1 MLDASMD
8 KVYSMKE
15 QMGNINREIE
25 ILSKKKK
32 RKKEMLWIKN
42 TITEMKNAFE
52 SYISRLDTDEER
64 IPKLENT
71 SVESSHTEKTEKRG
85 PKQTKPVRKQKQK
98 NKLLKNCGTYY
109 KRCKYR

>member
-1 MLDASMD
+1 
-8 KVYSMKE
+8 
-15 QMGNINREIE
+15 
-25 ILSKKKK
+25 
-32 RKKEMLWIKN
+32 MLWIKN

-52 SYISRLDTDEER
+52 SHISRLDTDEER

-71 SVESSHTEKTEKRG
+71 PVESSHTEKAEKKG
-85 PKQTKPVRKQKQK
+85 LKQTKPVRKQKQK